1 MILHMKMSTIIN
13 EWGECKVMDRLDN
26 TYRSSKV
33 IRGARDATG
42 VTIHDLL
49 DKDKDKDTE
58 IRELRTRVEQ
68 LERILFAKRHGWVY
82 TPEML
87 FK

>member
-1 MILHMKMSTIIN
+1 MDRVDNTFRASRTIIVN
-13 EWGECKVMDRLDN
+13 EKSD
-26 TYRSSKV
+26 
-33 IRGARDATG
+33 
-42 VTIHDLL
+42 
-49 DKDKDKDTE
+49 DKDTE
-58 IRELRTRVEQ
+58 LHELRTRVEQ

>member
-1 MILHMKMSTIIN
+1 
-13 EWGECKVMDRLDN
+13 MDRLDN
-26 TYRSSKV
+26 TFRPNRPIEIK
-33 IRGARDATG
+33 DE
-42 VTIHDLL
+42 
-49 DKDKDKDTE
+49 KDKE
-58 IRELRTRVEQ
+58 LHELRTRVEQ

>member
-1 MILHMKMSTIIN
+1 
-13 EWGECKVMDRLDN
+13 MDRVDN
-26 TYRSSKV
+26 TYRAS
-33 IRGARDATG
+33 R
-42 VTIHDLL
+42 TIIVNEKSDE
-49 DKDKDKDTE
+49 KDIE

-68 LERILFAKRHGWVY
+68 LERILNAKRQGWVY

>member
-1 MILHMKMSTIIN
+1 MSVMILHMKMKAIIN
-13 EWGECKVMDRLDN
+13 EWGECKVMDRVDN
-26 TYRSSKV
+26 TFRLSKTSK
-33 IRGARDATG
+33 ITEDKAKEEE
-42 VTIHDLL
+42 IH
-49 DKDKDKDTE
+49 
-58 IRELRTRVEQ
+58 ELRTRVEQ

>member
-1 MILHMKMSTIIN
+1 
-13 EWGECKVMDRLDN
+13 MDRVDN
-26 TYRSSKV
+26 TFRPSKN
-33 IRGARDATG
+33 
-42 VTIHDLL
+42 
-49 DKDKDKDTE
+49 DKDTE

>member
-1 MILHMKMSTIIN
+1 LHMKAIIN
-13 EWGECKVMDRLDN
+13 EWGECKVMDRVDN
-26 TYRSSKV
+26 TFRPRPIK
-33 IRGARDATG
+33 ITE
-42 VTIHDLL
+42 
-49 DKDKDKDTE
+49 DKDKE
-58 IRELRTRVEQ
+58 IHELRTRVEQ